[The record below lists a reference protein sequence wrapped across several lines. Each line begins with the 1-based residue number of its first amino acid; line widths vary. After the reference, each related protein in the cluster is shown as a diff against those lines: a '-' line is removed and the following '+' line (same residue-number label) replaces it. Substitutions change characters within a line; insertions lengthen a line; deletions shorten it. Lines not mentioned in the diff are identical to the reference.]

1 MSLNVVNWQK
11 VFSDNDSFP
20 PDLVIIVQTSDK
32 SCSIQRYGRSFRHL
46 KLARI
51 FVERINSSRQKF
63 GCHKLLLSVASP
75 YFCSQL
81 SKNKDEWMLFN
92 DVNPEA
98 FQKVIDFIY
107 HKRPFKVHNGG
118 LGSSFSCIK
127 LVLEVLCLAV
137 KFQLPK
143 LVKFCEEVVDKR
155 LTLTTENSLQVK
167 CPKNLESTIHI
178 VLSY

>member
-1 MSLNVVNWQK
+1 M
-11 VFSDNDSFP
+11 
-20 PDLVIIVQTSDK
+20 
-32 SCSIQRYGRSFRHL
+32 
-46 KLARI
+46 
-51 FVERINSSRQKF
+51 
-63 GCHKLLLSVASP
+63 ASP

-81 SKNKDEWMLFN
+81 SKNKDEWMVFN
-92 DVNPEA
+92 DINPEA

-127 LVLEVLCLAV
+127 LVLEVLCLAN

-155 LTLTTENSLQVK
+155 VTLTNENSLQVK
-167 CPKNLESTIHI
+167 CPQNLEYTIHT

>member
-1 MSLNVVNWQK
+1 MSLNEVNWQK

-32 SCSIQRYGRSFRHL
+32 SCSIQRYGRLFRHS
-46 KLARI
+46 KLAR
-51 FVERINSSRQKF
+51 RINCSRQKF

-81 SKNKDEWMLFN
+81 SKNKDEWMLFS
-92 DVNPEA
+92 DINPEA

>member
-1 MSLNVVNWQK
+1 M
-11 VFSDNDSFP
+11 
-20 PDLVIIVQTSDK
+20 
-32 SCSIQRYGRSFRHL
+32 
-46 KLARI
+46 
-51 FVERINSSRQKF
+51 
-63 GCHKLLLSVASP
+63 ASP

-81 SKNKDEWMLFN
+81 SKNKDEWMVFN
-92 DVNPEA
+92 DINPEA

-155 LTLTTENSLQVK
+155 VTLTNVNSLQVK
-167 CPKNLESTIHI
+167 CPQNLESTIHI